1 MAETERL
8 VEASIMSTKSPLQSR
23 TIWFSIALVTLGAIQ
38 SALPGV
44 QHTIPVWAYGWITMG
59 IGVAT
64 AILRT
69 ITTTSIKPE

>member
-1 MAETERL
+1 MN
-8 VEASIMSTKSPLQSR
+8 TKPPIQSR
-23 TIWFSIALVTLGAIQ
+23 TIWFSVALVTLGAIQ

-64 AILRT
+64 AILRVV
-69 ITTTSIKPE
+69 TTQPLK